1 MPNQHHRLADPVQ
14 WMVDGFLPLDF
25 LFAEALDDVEQL
37 RVGVGHGHCERGGGD
52 GDAAHRLVEGEARP
66 EAPLVFGQVG
76 GWPMRLAP
84 RDGAPVVSGRSA
96 DPRHEAHQ
104 HEVRELDDVRHGDR
118 IRKFYADR
126 GGALHEF
133 EMVVGEDWVKAGEVP
148 QFGLQIRSVGQE
160 ITKRIAGEASPQP
173 LFEAKKRPVTRAA
186 AVRALASFSS
196 EIQFGGQPG
205 FLENDAA
212 RSWPG
217 AQLSCLSFDHGPDAF
232 ARGRSG
238 PHRNHPLTQAG
249 GFRPDF
255 LLFPA
260 AL

>member
-1 MPNQHHRLADPVQ
+1 MRRRDLGAVRPNPRWGQALGTHR
-14 WMVDGFLPLDF
+14 
-25 LFAEALDDVEQL
+25 
-37 RVGVGHGHCERGGGD
+37 RRRGVRRAVTERRGPKRRSYSD
-52 GDAAHRLVEGEARP
+52 RS
-66 EAPLVFGQVG
+66 VG
-76 GWPMRLAP
+76 GRCVYP

-173 LFEAKKRPVTRAA
+173 LFEAKKRPATRAA

-196 EIQFGGQPG
+196 EIQMVVDRLGGQPG
-205 FLENDAA
+205 FLESRTMVDAA

-217 AQLSCLSFDHGPDAF
+217 AQLSRLSFDHGPDAF

>member
-1 MPNQHHRLADPVQ
+1 VPNQHHRLADPVQ

-118 IRKFYADR
+118 IRKFYAAR
-126 GGALHEF
+126 AGALHEF

-173 LFEAKKRPVTRAA
+173 VFEAKKRPVTRAA

-196 EIQFGGQPG
+196 EIQARWSSTASADSPASSRTGPWSTQLAHGQG
-205 FLENDAA
+205 RNFLAYLLIMALMHLREED
-212 RSWPG
+212 
-217 AQLSCLSFDHGPDAF
+217 Q
-232 ARGRSG
+232 GRTG
-238 PHRNHPLTQAG
+238 TTH
-249 GFRPDF
+249 
-255 LLFPA
+255 
-260 AL
+260 